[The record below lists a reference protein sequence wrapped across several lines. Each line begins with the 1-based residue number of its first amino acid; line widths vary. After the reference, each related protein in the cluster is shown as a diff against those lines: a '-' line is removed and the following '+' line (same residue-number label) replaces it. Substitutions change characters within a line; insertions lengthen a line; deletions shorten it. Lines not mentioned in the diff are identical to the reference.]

1 MSGGMD
7 PTGCECEQRL
17 KIREDTKRKK
27 KKRCWGKR
35 WGQKV
40 THDMKLEET
49 RVRVEMGWKETR
61 GGWVGAGSPEAQVI

>member
-27 KKRCWGKR
+27 KKEVLGK
-35 WGQKV
+35 
-40 THDMKLEET
+40 E
-49 RVRVEMGWKETR
+49 
-61 GGWVGAGSPEAQVI
+61 VGAKGHT